1 MSSRFLSR
9 DSWGGHSPNQLSRM
23 EISSSYSN
31 WFSMKLLVVEN
42 FIQILPLKLFFV
54 LLWNLFC
61 LLCFHLV
68 TAPVNPPIVSA
79 QSHSSTSISVQWSF
93 NRSFENVLG
102 ILQGFNVHYFKQ
114 DGEDYALVTVDPN
127 NSTIT
132 LVNVSTFT
140 TYNIT
145 VGAFTQAGETKS
157 IPVTV
162 DTLQDGRI

>member
-1 MSSRFLSR
+1 M
-9 DSWGGHSPNQLSRM
+9 
-23 EISSSYSN
+23 
-31 WFSMKLLVVEN
+31 
-42 FIQILPLKLFFV
+42 
-54 LLWNLFC
+54 
-61 LLCFHLV
+61 V
-68 TAPVNPPIVSA
+68 TAPVKPPIVSA
-79 QSHSSTSISVQWSF
+79 QSHSSTSISVQWAF

-102 ILQGFNVHYFKQ
+102 ILKGFNVHYVKQ

-162 DTLQDGRI
+162 DTLQDGRM